1 MKISYNWLKQYINL
15 DVTPEIASKVLTDIG
30 LEVEATEE
38 FQSVKGGLKGVVV
51 GEVITCE
58 RHANAD
64 KLSVTTV
71 DIGTENLLPI
81 VCGAPNVAAGQ
92 KVLVATVGTRLYS
105 GDDSFEIKKSKI
117 RGEVSEGMICA
128 EDELGLGTSH
138 DGIMVLPAEV
148 KTGTPASEYYQ
159 IEQDVIFE
167 IGLTPN
173 RADAASHIGVARD
186 LAAGLNREYNT
197 QKYQLKLP
205 EVSSFAVE
213 NTSLN
218 IEVEVLDS
226 EACPRYSGVTLS
238 GITIQDSP
246 SWLKEKLMRI
256 GLRPVNNIVDVTNY
270 VLHETGQPL
279 HAFDADKITGSKV
292 VVRKL
297 SADTLFTT
305 LDGEERKLNGNDLM
319 ICNAQEGMCIAGV
332 FGGLTSGVTQQ
343 TTSIFLESACF
354 DSRHIRKTSKY
365 HGLQTDASF
374 RFERGA
380 DPNITVYA
388 LKRAILLMKELAGGV
403 VTSEIKD
410 VYPQPV
416 LPKEVAISFAHVDRL
431 IGKSIERPIIKTIL
445 NDLEISVLEENETGL
460 LLSVPTFKVDVTRE
474 VDIIEEILR
483 IYGINNIDSDGK
495 LHTSLNIRQ
504 KPDVEKIQQVIAD
517 YLVGQGMVEMMNN
530 SLTRAD
536 YAGLSRDIE
545 ATSNVELLNPLSKDL
560 NVMRQSLLFGG
571 LEVIAYNV
579 NRKENNL
586 KLFEFGNVYLKK
598 SGYDASRGVKNY
610 HEEKHLLLMA
620 TGNLNEENWN
630 SSQRKVGFYDIKSW
644 VEALINRMGI
654 DRQRITLEEP
664 ASGDLQEVLHFKL
677 GDKLLARVG
686 SVGKK
691 LLQSMDIKQDVFVA
705 EMNWTLALKQVR
717 INALTYTPVSKFPS
731 VRRDLA
737 LLLDKEIQFSTL
749 QNAALQAEKKLL
761 QSVNV
766 FDVYEGEK
774 IPAGKKSY
782 ALSFILED
790 SEKTMTD
797 KVIEK
802 TMGKIQQTLKHQF
815 NAELR

>member
-30 LEVEATEE
+30 LEVEGTEE

-105 GDDSFEIKKSKI
+105 GDELFEIKKSKI

-138 DGIMVLPAEV
+138 DGIMVLPAEI
-148 KTGTPASEYYQ
+148 KTGTPASEYFQ

-218 IEVEVLDS
+218 IEVEVLDA

-292 VVRKL
+292 VVSKL
-297 SADTLFTT
+297 SVDTLFTT

-354 DSRHIRKTSKY
+354 DSRHIRKTSKS

-380 DPNITVYA
+380 DPNITLYA
-388 LKRAILLMKELAGGV
+388 LKRAILLMKELAGGHV
-403 VTSEIKD
+403 SSEIKD

-416 LPKEVAISFAHVDRL
+416 LPMEVAISYAHVDRL

-445 NDLEISVLEENETGL
+445 NDLEISVLEEGETGL

-530 SLTRAD
+530 SLTRAE
-536 YAGLSRDIE
+536 YAGLSGDIE

-586 KLFEFGNVYLKK
+586 KLFEFGNVYQKK
-598 SGYDASRGVKNY
+598 ADYDASRGVKNY
-610 HEEKHLLLMA
+610 HEEKHLLIMA
-620 TGNLNEENWN
+620 AGNVNEEIWN
-630 SSQRKVGFYDIKSW
+630 SIQRKVGFYDVKSW
-644 VEALINRMGI
+644 VEALIIRLGI

-664 ASGDLQEVLHFKL
+664 ASGDLHEVLHFKL

-691 LLQSMDIKQDVFVA
+691 LLQSMDIKQEVFVA

-717 INALTYTPVSKFPS
+717 VNALTYTPVSKFPS

-761 QSVNV
+761 RSVNV

-774 IPAGKKSY
+774 IQAGKKSY